1 MRLFG
6 ILLLLLLLSTMA
18 CSSSVEQPAESA
30 PAEPPQEETA
40 PGESMIKSDTSTLP
54 AGFDVQG
61 HRGAR
66 GLKPENTLPAF
77 ETALDLGVTTLEL
90 DLHFSADQEVVVW
103 HDPQIDKDKS
113 RLDPDSDVETR
124 DPDSMV
130 KWGSELMVSQLTLD
144 QLQAYICDR
153 NPDEAAYP
161 QQENSPTTIAG
172 EDYGILTLGQL
183 FDFVEE
189 YAASDLKSEAQ
200 RDNARRVRFNIE
212 TKRKPDDPKFIND
225 GFDGQNPGPFE
236 LEILRLVEQYGLGDR
251 VTVQSFDH
259 RSLRAIRSLNKDI
272 SLAALTYNEV
282 PDFADLAVQGATIWS
297 PRYKDVN
304 STLVNEAHEAGLLVL
319 PWTVNEAADMLELI
333 SMGVDGIITDRPDIL
348 LDL

>member
-1 MRLFG
+1 MRPFWFLLF
-6 ILLLLLLLSTMA
+6 LLLLFATA
-18 CSSSVEQPAESA
+18 CSSSAEQPAELA
-30 PAEPPQEETA
+30 TAEPPQEAPTA
-40 PGESMIKSDTSTLP
+40 GESMNESDMSSLP

-103 HDPQIDKDKS
+103 HDPKIDKAKS
-113 RLDPDSDVETR
+113 RLDPASDVETR
-124 DPDSMV
+124 DPDSLI

-153 NPDEAAYP
+153 NPDEDAYP
-161 QQENSPTTIAG
+161 EQENSPTAIAG
-172 EDYGILTLGQL
+172 DDYGILTLAEL
-183 FDFVEE
+183 FEFVEE

-200 RDNARRVRFNIE
+200 RENARQVRFNIE

-236 LEILRLVEQYGLGDR
+236 LEILRLVDEYGLGDR

-259 RSLRAIRSLNKDI
+259 RSLWAIRSLDEDI
-272 SLAALTYNEV
+272 SLAALTYKEV
-282 PDFADLAVQGATIWS
+282 PDFVELAGQGATIWS
-297 PRYKDVN
+297 PRYKDVTP
-304 STLVNEAHEAGLLVL
+304 TLVEKAHEAGLLVL

-333 SMGVDGIITDRPDIL
+333 AMGVDGIISDRPDIL